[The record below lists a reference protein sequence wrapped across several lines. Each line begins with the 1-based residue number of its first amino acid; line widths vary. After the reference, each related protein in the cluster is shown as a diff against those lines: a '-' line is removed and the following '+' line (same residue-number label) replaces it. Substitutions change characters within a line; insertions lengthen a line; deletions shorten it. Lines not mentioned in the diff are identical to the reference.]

1 LICQEEIKTVHSEGD
16 QEEAKEQDKEGRDC
30 IVATRDQVQ
39 DPVAIVCALLVANES
54 HTSPEFPVHRQ
65 YAPNADGP

>member
-16 QEEAKEQDKEGRDC
+16 RGETKVRDKEKDC

-39 DPVAIVCALLVANES
+39 DPVAIVCALHVANES

>member
-16 QEEAKEQDKEGRDC
+16 REETKVRDKEEDC